1 MIAPARLMDAF
12 VEMADTLVDDF
23 DLVDFLHHMT
33 DHTAAISGSSSVG
46 LLLGDEHGRLNF
58 MAATSTGAEHLELY
72 QLQTREGPCVDSVRS
87 GRPVVVTDLH
97 QATHRWPSFAPMA
110 VAAGFGS
117 VHAFPMRLR
126 DRVVGALN
134 VFGVEVAPL
143 DETDVRVIQALADVA
158 TISLLQE
165 RALAAASTLTQQL
178 QGALSSRILIEQAKG
193 VIAASNDVTLRQAF
207 ESLRKYA
214 RSHHVLLSDLAAR
227 VVDREV
233 NPSEF
238 AS

>member
-87 GRPVVVTDLH
+87 GEPVVVNDLG
-97 QATHRWPSFAPMA
+97 QATDRWPSFAPMA
-110 VAAGFGS
+110 VAAGFES

-134 VFGVEVAPL
+134 VFGKGIAPL
-143 DETDVRVIQALADVA
+143 DETDARVIQALADVA

-165 RALAAASTLTQQL
+165 RALAAAETLTQQL

-207 ESLRKYA
+207 ENLRRYA

-227 VVDREV
+227 VVNRELD
-233 NPSEF
+233 PSDF

>member
-87 GRPVVVTDLH
+87 GEPVVVTDLH
-97 QATHRWPSFAPMA
+97 QATNRWPSFAPRA

-126 DRVVGALN
+126 GRVVGALN
-134 VFGVEVAPL
+134 VFGEEIAAL
-143 DETDVRVIQALADVA
+143 DETDARVIQALADVA

-193 VIAASNDVTLRQAF
+193 VIAASNNVTLRQAF
-207 ESLRKYA
+207 ESLRRYA

-227 VVDREV
+227 VVEREV
-233 NPSEF
+233 NPADF

>member
-46 LLLGDEHGRLNF
+46 LLRGDEHGRLNF

-87 GRPVVVTDLH
+87 GKPVVVTDLH

-143 DETDVRVIQALADVA
+143 DETD
-158 TISLLQE
+158 
-165 RALAAASTLTQQL
+165 
-178 QGALSSRILIEQAKG
+178 
-193 VIAASNDVTLRQAF
+193 
-207 ESLRKYA
+207 
-214 RSHHVLLSDLAAR
+214 
-227 VVDREV
+227 
-233 NPSEF
+233 
-238 AS
+238 